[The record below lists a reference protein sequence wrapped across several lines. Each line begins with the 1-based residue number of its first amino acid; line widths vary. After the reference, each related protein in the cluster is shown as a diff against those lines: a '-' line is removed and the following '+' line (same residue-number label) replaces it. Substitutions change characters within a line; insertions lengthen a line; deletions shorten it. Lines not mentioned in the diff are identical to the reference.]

1 MPWLCVLQKSAGMFF
16 SFVLGSGSWMVSGR
30 FVDSP
35 RAAYHNT
42 ACIIDHNRVY
52 GGWLDESNHRKK
64 TWNLSE
70 GVSQQPHV
78 LLDTC
83 LPGSKM
89 FLPCPPFL
97 LCHDQSLKV
106 PQMAWDFWRFNPLWD
121 FALGIKERRN
131 TEGIEW
137 NWIPYIIHIR
147 YYKMINYR
155 AQNPWQTA
163 SSHHEQHL
171 KANR

>member
-35 RAAYHNT
+35 RAAYQNT
-42 ACIIDHNRVY
+42 ACKIEYTEADWMKAITENRH
-52 GGWLDESNHRKK
+52 GICPKAFLNSHI
-64 TWNLSE
+64 
-70 GVSQQPHV
+70 V

-121 FALGIKERRN
+121 FPLGIKERRN

-137 NWIPYIIHIR
+137 NWILYII
-147 YYKMINYR
+147 YKILQHDQLSCTKSMTNSLKPSR
-155 AQNPWQTA
+155 AAPQ
-163 SSHHEQHL
+163 S
-171 KANR
+171 